1 VIQVRDL
8 AKSFHN
14 RPVVR
19 GLSFSAKDG
28 AITGLLGANGAGKT
42 TTLRMICGVLQPES
56 GSVTIDPAGT
66 GALLDH
72 MGIYPRLTVREN
84 LAYFGMLRGM
94 PPAALAGRIREVLA
108 TLGLEAIADR
118 RTAGFSQGE
127 RMKTAL
133 GRAILH
139 APQNL
144 LLHQRLGRPH
154 RALAAGSAA
163 ALARCGRMR
172 AVLQPRARRSQ
183 WPVRPRGS
191 DRPRTRGGAGFAR
204 RPLPPDG
211 QRVAGRRF
219 RKIDRHSKTGLLA
232 CPSPCPSQGASRML
246 NPVLVVA
253 RKEAIDS
260 MRDTRSVISSLMYAL
275 MGPAV
280 VFMVSLAPGVSGR
293 MHDVL
298 AGMMSVFTLVAAFVG
313 GMNVAMDTVAGERE
327 RQSLLPLLMNPIR
340 RRDIVW
346 GKWLAVGL
354 FSAAGL
360 ILNLAG
366 FAIVF
371 AGTGMHLPRLA
382 AAVGILPLA
391 LLAASV
397 QLLVST
403 VCRAVK
409 EAHTYLSMLI
419 FLPMG
424 LGLFQ
429 VFFPA
434 AARGWFALLPVL
446 GQQLQLERWMKGG
459 AAAFVPAA
467 ALGCFTIVLALL
479 VLEVAAN
486 RLHRDEIVYGS

>member
-1 VIQVRDL
+1 
-8 AKSFHN
+8 
-14 RPVVR
+14 
-19 GLSFSAKDG
+19 
-28 AITGLLGANGAGKT
+28 
-42 TTLRMICGVLQPES
+42 
-56 GSVTIDPAGT
+56 
-66 GALLDH
+66 
-72 MGIYPRLTVREN
+72 
-84 LAYFGMLRGM
+84 
-94 PPAALAGRIREVLA
+94 
-108 TLGLEAIADR
+108 
-118 RTAGFSQGE
+118 
-127 RMKTAL
+127 
-133 GRAILH
+133 
-139 APQNL
+139 
-144 LLHQRLGRPH
+144 
-154 RALAAGSAA
+154 
-163 ALARCGRMR
+163 
-172 AVLQPRARRSQ
+172 
-183 WPVRPRGS
+183 
-191 DRPRTRGGAGFAR
+191 
-204 RPLPPDG
+204 
-211 QRVAGRRF
+211 
-219 RKIDRHSKTGLLA
+219 
-232 CPSPCPSQGASRML
+232 ML

-327 RQSLLPLLMNPIR
+327 RLSLLPLLMNPIR

-354 FSAAGL
+354 FSATGL